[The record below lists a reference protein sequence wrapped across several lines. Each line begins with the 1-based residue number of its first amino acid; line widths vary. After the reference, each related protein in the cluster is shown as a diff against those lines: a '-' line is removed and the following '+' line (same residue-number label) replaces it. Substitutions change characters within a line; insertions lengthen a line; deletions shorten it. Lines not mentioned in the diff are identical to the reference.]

1 MNGGRKVK
9 RKIISAAVLVC
20 AMGLAATAACSDN
33 NTDDYLSEIA
43 TTETTT
49 EIITTITTTEATTEA
64 TTAAKKEYPELVNTY
79 SGTYVATQGLT
90 ALDFS
95 VFGTDEDGVIQA
107 LFSFHEDPANKG
119 VPTGSYLMEGT
130 VTDEN
135 DDDDIIEVK
144 FTGSE
149 WEKHPDTY
157 HILDFTGKFDL
168 KNGTLTSDDYEIDL
182 KKSAGADLSILLN
195 NYDGTYLPDKGD
207 NRMKFTIETAD
218 VHGEL
223 QAIFEFEPEEGKKAS
238 FITVGQVTNIAPDGR
253 ITATFTGSEWM
264 EKTDDQKFIDFEGV
278 FTADGRNFNETEG
291 HHINLYVS

>member
-1 MNGGRKVK
+1 MK

-20 AMGLAATAACSDN
+20 AIGLAATAACSDN

-49 EIITTITTTEATTEA
+49 EITTTVTTTEATTEA

-95 VFGTDEDGVIQA
+95 VFGTDEDGNIQA
-107 LFSFHEDPANKG
+107 LFSFHEDPANRG
-119 VPTGSYLMEGT
+119 VPTGCYLMEGT
-130 VTDEN
+130 VSDDD

-218 VHGEL
+218 VHGDL

-238 FITVGQVTNIAPDGR
+238 FISVGQVTNIAPDGR

>member
-1 MNGGRKVK
+1 MK

-49 EIITTITTTEATTEA
+49 EITTTVTTTEAPTEA

-95 VFGTDEDGVIQA
+95 VFGTDEDGVIHA
-107 LFSFHEDPANKG
+107 LFSFHEDPANMG

-130 VTDEN
+130 VSDDY

-238 FITVGQVTNIAPDGR
+238 FISVGQVTNIAPDGR

>member
-1 MNGGRKVK
+1 MK

-49 EIITTITTTEATTEA
+49 EITTTVTTTEAPTEA

-107 LFSFHEDPANKG
+107 LFSFHEDPANRG

-130 VTDEN
+130 VSDDD

-238 FITVGQVTNIAPDGR
+238 FISVGQVTNIAPDGR

>member
-1 MNGGRKVK
+1 VK

-49 EIITTITTTEATTEA
+49 EITTTVTTTEATTEA

-107 LFSFHEDPANKG
+107 LFSFHEDPANRG

-130 VTDEN
+130 VSDDD

-157 HILDFTGKFDL
+157 HILDFTGTFDL
-168 KNGTLTSDDYEIDL
+168 KKGTLTSDDYEIDL

>member
-1 MNGGRKVK
+1 VK

-43 TTETTT
+43 TTETT
-49 EIITTITTTEATTEA
+49 EEITTTVTTTEATTET

-90 ALDFS
+90 ALDFF

-107 LFSFHEDPANKG
+107 LFSFHEDPANRG
-119 VPTGSYLMEGT
+119 VPTGSYLMQGT
-130 VTDEN
+130 VTDED

-157 HILDFTGKFDL
+157 HILDFTGTFDL
-168 KNGTLTSDDYEIDL
+168 KKGTLTSDDYEIDL

-195 NYDGTYLPDKGD
+195 SYDGTYLPDKGD

-238 FITVGQVTNIAPDGR
+238 FISVGQATNIAPDGR
-253 ITATFTGSEWM
+253 ITASFTGSEWM
-264 EKTDDQKFIDFEGV
+264 EKSDDQKFIDFEGI
-278 FTADGRNFNETEG
+278 FTSDGRNFNETDG
-291 HHINLYVS
+291 HHINLYIA

>member
-1 MNGGRKVK
+1 MK
-9 RKIISAAVLVC
+9 RKMISAAVLAC

-33 NTDDYLSEIA
+33 NTDDYLSEIVTTA
-43 TTETTT
+43 TETETTT
-49 EIITTITTTEATTEA
+49 TVTTTETTTEA

-95 VFGTDEDGVIQA
+95 VFGTDDEGVIQA

-119 VPTGSYLMEGT
+119 VPTGSYLMQGT
-130 VTDEN
+130 VKDS
-135 DDDDIIEVK
+135 DDDDIIKVE

-157 HILDFTGKFDL
+157 HILDFTGEFDL
-168 KNGTLTSDDYEIDL
+168 KNGTLTSDDYEINL

-195 NYDGTYLPDKGD
+195 SYDGNYTPDKGD
-207 NRMKFTIETAD
+207 NRIKFNIETAD

-223 QAIFEFEPEEGKKAS
+223 QAVFEFEPETGKKAS
-238 FITVGQVTNIAPDGR
+238 FITVGQITNIAPDGR
-253 ITATFTGSEWM
+253 ITASFTGSEWM
-264 EKTDDQKFIDFEGV
+264 EKTEDQKFIDFEGV
-278 FTADGRNFNETEG
+278 FTADGRNFNETDG

>member
-1 MNGGRKVK
+1 MK
-9 RKIISAAVLVC
+9 RKIISAVVLAC

-33 NTDDYLSEIA
+33 NTDDYLSEIVTTA
-43 TTETTT
+43 TETETA
-49 EIITTITTTEATTEA
+49 TTITTTEATTEA

-95 VFGTDEDGVIQA
+95 VFGTDDEGVIQA

-119 VPTGSYLMEGT
+119 VPTGSYLMQGT
-130 VTDEN
+130 VKDS
-135 DDDDIIEVK
+135 DDDDIIKVE

-157 HILDFTGKFDL
+157 HILDFTGEFDL

-195 NYDGTYLPDKGD
+195 NYDGNYTPDKGD
-207 NRMKFTIETAD
+207 NRIKFNIETAD

-223 QAIFEFEPEEGKKAS
+223 QAVFEFEPEAGKKAS
-238 FITVGQVTNIAPDGR
+238 FISVGQITNIAPDGR
-253 ITATFTGSEWM
+253 ITASFTGSEWM
-264 EKTDDQKFIDFEGV
+264 EKTEDQKFIDFEGV
-278 FTADGRNFNETEG
+278 FTADGRNFNETDG